1 MIPLV
6 VISGFLEM
14 LFSLKIN
21 ISSKLT
27 WTVLIHLHQLSYQV
41 FRIKQLLLGLILL
54 LYITNRKN
62 LPLQMA
68 LPLILHRQM
77 VPQLLLPY
85 VAPPEILDRLIGTD
99 LPILR

>member
-27 WTVLIHLHQLSYQV
+27 WIVLIPLHQLSYLV
-41 FRIKQLLLGLILL
+41 FQIKQPLLGLIPI
-54 LYITNRKN
+54 LYITDGKN

-68 LPLILHRQM
+68 VLLILHRQM
-77 VPQLLLPY
+77 VPRLLMPC
-85 VAPPEILDRLIGTD
+85 VAPPKLLDLMRGMD
-99 LPILR
+99 LPILL